1 MEAPF
6 VVNGGVTRAVL
17 LVAASLTSWVVGLV
31 VAQASES
38 DRLILFM
45 LVGLFLLLTVITD
58 QLVRVP
64 LRID

>member
-6 VVNGGVTRAVL
+6 IVNGGVTRAVL

-31 VAQASES
+31 VAQTSES